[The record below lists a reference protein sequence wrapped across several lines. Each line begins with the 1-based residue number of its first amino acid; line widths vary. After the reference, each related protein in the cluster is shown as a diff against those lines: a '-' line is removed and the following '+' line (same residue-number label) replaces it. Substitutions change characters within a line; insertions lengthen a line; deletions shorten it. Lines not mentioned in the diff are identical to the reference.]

1 MCIAHNNLY
10 KGLEIVIR
18 ENNWEIRSTQFRM
31 NKNTILHR
39 KLLTFMKVRVLGTMK
54 SGIGE
59 HLSVLWMF
67 RASSNI
73 SLHCLTLSW
82 ISIKVQAF
90 RYFQKYSDF
99 MFRAISNISPVSHP
113 LLNIPIARDEAFK
126 YFPKKFRFWREVI
139 TMQHRMLLTPVL
151 IGWTSCLPTRSLPI
165 SLSP

>member
-1 MCIAHNNLY
+1 
-10 KGLEIVIR
+10 
-18 ENNWEIRSTQFRM
+18 
-31 NKNTILHR
+31 
-39 KLLTFMKVRVLGTMK
+39 MKVRVLGTMK

-126 YFPKKFRFWREVI
+126 YFPKKFRFWREVK
-139 TMQHRMLLTPVL
+139 TMQLRMLLDGVDRLDILFTDTFTSDFTFNFTFTFHEILKRCFTKMLDMVL
-151 IGWTSCLPTRSLPI
+151 IFWTSGVPLI
-165 SLSP
+165 SLSLKM

>member
-1 MCIAHNNLY
+1 
-10 KGLEIVIR
+10 
-18 ENNWEIRSTQFRM
+18 
-31 NKNTILHR
+31 
-39 KLLTFMKVRVLGTMK
+39 MK

-126 YFPKKFRFWREVI
+126 YFPKKFRFWREVK
-139 TMQHRMLLTPVL
+139 TMQLRMLVDGVDRLDILFTDTFTSDFTFNLTFTFHEILKRCFTEMLDGVNLLDIRCSIDFTFTFPK
-151 IGWTSCLPTRSLPI
+151 IHPFW
-165 SLSP
+165 